1 MRLTTGNFVL
11 ALCLLAPCAAMASD
25 IYKWTDASG
34 QTHYGQ
40 EHPPGV
46 SAEQVRIVHDGPTPE
61 EQAAAQAQ
69 LDKLVHD
76 EGLAPEQM
84 AQADAE
90 KAAEESSEAA
100 AAAARQS
107 ACNNARHLLLKLDNW
122 AKRAVVQSADGTQT
136 RLDSTQRQGL
146 IDRTNDQIRS
156 NCDA

>member
-1 MRLTTGNFVL
+1 MRPTTGNFVL
-11 ALCLLAPCAAMASD
+11 VFCLLAPGAAMASD
-25 IYKWTDASG
+25 IFKWTDASG
-34 QTHYGQ
+34 ETHYGQ

-84 AQADAE
+84 ARADAE
-90 KAAEESSEAA
+90 KAAEASSEATET
-100 AAAARQS
+100 AARQS
-107 ACNNARHLLLKLDNW
+107 ACNNARHLLLKLANW
-122 AKRAVVQSADGTQT
+122 AKRAVVDNGDGTQT

-146 IDRTNDQIRS
+146 IDRTNDQIRT
-156 NCDA
+156 NCDS